1 MTCKLTRR
9 ELLTHGLGTAG
20 WLSAGGLKTVR
31 AADTGPAGRQL
42 PDRSGE
48 APSLPVAITRC
59 ESYEPQ
65 LVRRRLDK
73 AIELVGGIGKLVQN
87 KTVTIKLNL
96 TGGARQLGGLPA
108 HRTYHVHPNM
118 VAALCAVLQDAG
130 AKRMVLVESQYTR
143 KAIEE
148 VLTAAGWDVKAIQS
162 AGGHKVSFED
172 TRSRGHWAKYS
183 RLEVP
188 WGGFIFPAFDVNP
201 CYEKTD
207 VFISLAKMKDHA
219 NAGITLGVKN
229 LFGIAP
235 TSLYGDDAPNENS
248 ISNRGAVFHK
258 GSRAV
263 PAGVPAEIDHGLPK
277 HWSNRVPRITADT
290 FGARPVDLTLID
302 GVQTNRGGEGPWIKG
317 AEPIQPKLLVV
328 GRNAVCTDA
337 VSAAVMGYDPDA
349 DHKTFPFQGENHLK
363 LLASV
368 GVGTNDLQ
376 RIEVRGLPV
385 EEAVHPFNPKRLT
398 VGVPLFS

>member
-1 MTCKLTRR
+1 
-9 ELLTHGLGTAG
+9 LTHTLGTAA
-20 WLSAGGLKTVR
+20 WISTGGLKTAWAEETER
-31 AADTGPAGRQL
+31 GRPQR

-48 APSLPVAITRC
+48 APSVPVAIGRC

-65 LVRRRLDK
+65 LVRRRLDE
-73 AIELVGGIGKLVQN
+73 AIGLLGGLGKLVQN

-96 TGGARQLGGLPA
+96 TGGAHQLGGLPA
-108 HRTYHVHPNM
+108 HRTYHVHPNL
-118 VAALCAVLQDAG
+118 VAALCALLHDAG
-130 AKRMVLVESQYTR
+130 AKRMVVVESQYTR
-143 KAIEE
+143 KAPEE

-162 AGGHKVSFED
+162 AGGQKVSFED
-172 TRSRGHWAKYS
+172 TRSRGNWAKYS

-201 CYEKTD
+201 CYDKTD

-235 TSLYGDDAPNENS
+235 TSLYGDDAPNEDS
-248 ISNRGAVFHK
+248 VSNRGATFHQ

-263 PAGVPAEIDHGLPK
+263 PDGVPKELDHGLPK
-277 HWSNRVPRITADT
+277 HWSCRVPRITADT

-302 GVQTNRGGEGPWIKG
+302 GVETNRGGEGPWIKG
-317 AEPIQPKLLVV
+317 VQPVQPKLLLL

-337 VSAAVMGYDPDA
+337 VAAAVMGYDPTA
-349 DHKTFPFQGENHLK
+349 DHKTFPFMGENHLK

-368 GVGTNDLQ
+368 GVGTNDPE
-376 RIEVRGLPV
+376 RIEVRGLAV
-385 EEAVHPFNPKRLT
+385 KEALYPFNPKRLE